1 MKKWKMKV
9 NYSWVIWNLF
19 SHALI
24 ILNFLDKPIWFY
36 KLFSMFFQP
45 ICPSRFNQRDAYE
58 TSYNESHRPFSQH
71 ERRAAAHWENKDQRE
86 RQWLRDPITSKK
98 LQMRV
103 PIPPSSVT
111 KSMSFFK
118 CCKIRWN
125 IWLYNNYDKLSIISL
140 IINNSSFFF
149 NSWWFKP
156 KS

>member
-1 MKKWKMKV
+1 MTLHVSKFLQQLQYSSKKYIQM
-9 NYSWVIWNLF
+9 I
-19 SHALI
+19 
-24 ILNFLDKPIWFY
+24 
-36 KLFSMFFQP
+36 FQP

-111 KSMSFFK
+111 KSKTSYSMFD
-118 CCKIRWN
+118 
-125 IWLYNNYDKLSIISL
+125 LYQIFICL
-140 IINNSSFFF
+140 IFYI
-149 NSWWFKP
+149 
-156 KS
+156 

>member
-1 MKKWKMKV
+1 MIKQHNSM
-9 NYSWVIWNLF
+9 NLF
-19 SHALI
+19 QYL
-24 ILNFLDKPIWFY
+24 
-36 KLFSMFFQP
+36 FQP

-111 KSMSFFK
+111 KSMNFIRCFK
-118 CCKIRWN
+118 T
-125 IWLYNNYDKLSIISL
+125 
-140 IINNSSFFF
+140 
-149 NSWWFKP
+149 
-156 KS
+156 